1 MKNYLVHLDGV
12 SLGICRD
19 AMRDQCEKYAQII
32 NHLIDTGADSE
43 LLEEYKW
50 LYEQSAEAL
59 YKLLNNA
66 FEEVL

>member
-1 MKNYLVHLDGV
+1 MKNYIVRLDSV
-12 SLGICRD
+12 SLAVVRD

-32 NHLIDTGADSE
+32 NHLIDTGANSE
-43 LLEEYKW
+43 QIDEYKG

-66 FEEVL
+66 F